1 LLDNLRALVERADA
15 RVVLAS
21 DARRDRESYETVA
34 SQLSARGVRFSS
46 FASKSFP
53 ANDASAEASSRRWR
67 AVQILSWVQDHNDW
81 IANGGF
87 DVTEAVEA
95 FVAIDAD
102 ALVTRDGGAG
112 LVGKFVM
119 THAREGLTVAAM
131 EAALACL
138 NATQVIPRTL
148 VDPSVRAAAEREGGG
163 GVGRGGGWTSDDEEE
178 DDEEEDDGGAAVKD
192 FDGDAGE
199 EVVYG
204 SRLHTPPVV
213 AKWRG
218 KSMTIAIPRSSGL
231 ASGVVSPVT
240 PRGLR
245 AALGLSPSPSPTSP
259 SSPSS
264 SSSPS
269 SQSPSPSPSPSPSR
283 RPGRAS
289 SPPSSSSSASSS
301 SVCAM
306 DEDDAPLSARGS
318 RAAISPRVTGRRSGG
333 VGAPPPP
340 ERRASKGPS
349 RLSHAAAKHP
359 HPHPHPHPASVAAVA
374 VAAASELDF
383 GSLWPIAARG
393 RAAVVDA
400 VVTVRGFG
408 ERGGAARHNMRYGEV
423 LGGCESA
430 RVGGEYYGRP
440 PPTRA
445 GSRYGP
451 L

>member
-1 LLDNLRALVERADA
+1 M
-15 RVVLAS
+15 
-21 DARRDRESYETVA
+21 
-34 SQLSARGVRFSS
+34 RFSS

-178 DDEEEDDGGAAVKD
+178 DDDEEDDGGAAVKD
-192 FDGDAGE
+192 FAGDAGE

-218 KSMTIAIPRSSGL
+218 KAMTIAIPRSSGL
-231 ASGVVSPVT
+231 ASGGESEFGRTGSDDEGWTADSGSDGGPAPPLRDSPGVA
-240 PRGLR
+240 PVPAALR
-245 AALGLSPSPSPTSP
+245 ADGSAGETS
-259 SSPSS
+259 SD
-264 SSSPS
+264 
-269 SQSPSPSPSPSPSR
+269 
-283 RPGRAS
+283 
-289 SPPSSSSSASSS
+289 
-301 SVCAM
+301 
-306 DEDDAPLSARGS
+306 DEDIPEWERRERALHPELEHVAMRPHTLAYKQAKMNDGS
-318 RAAISPRVTGRRSGG
+318 KFCRVSVGAGRLTPAERRQLRGRR
-333 VGAPPPP
+333 
-340 ERRASKGPS
+340 
-349 RLSHAAAKHP
+349 RLLWRGKHP
-359 HPHPHPHPASVAAVA
+359 HYAAF
-374 VAAASELDF
+374 LC
-383 GSLWPIAARG
+383 WR
-393 RAAVVDA
+393 R
-400 VVTVRGFG
+400 R
-408 ERGGAARHNMRYGEV
+408 MV
-423 LGGCESA
+423 L
-430 RVGGEYYGRP
+430 
-440 PPTRA
+440 
-445 GSRYGP
+445 
-451 L
+451 

>member
-1 LLDNLRALVERADA
+1 
-15 RVVLAS
+15 
-21 DARRDRESYETVA
+21 
-34 SQLSARGVRFSS
+34 
-46 FASKSFP
+46 
-53 ANDASAEASSRRWR
+53 
-67 AVQILSWVQDHNDW
+67 
-81 IANGGF
+81 
-87 DVTEAVEA
+87 
-95 FVAIDAD
+95 
-102 ALVTRDGGAG
+102 
-112 LVGKFVM
+112 
-119 THAREGLTVAAM
+119 
-131 EAALACL
+131 
-138 NATQVIPRTL
+138 
-148 VDPSVRAAAEREGGG
+148 
-163 GVGRGGGWTSDDEEE
+163 
-178 DDEEEDDGGAAVKD
+178 
-192 FDGDAGE
+192 
-199 EVVYG
+199 
-204 SRLHTPPVV
+204 
-213 AKWRG
+213 
-218 KSMTIAIPRSSGL
+218 
-231 ASGVVSPVT
+231 
-240 PRGLR
+240 
-245 AALGLSPSPSPTSP
+245 
-259 SSPSS
+259 
-264 SSSPS
+264 
-269 SQSPSPSPSPSPSR
+269 
-283 RPGRAS
+283 
-289 SPPSSSSSASSS
+289 
-301 SVCAM
+301 M

-430 RVGGEYYGRP
+430 RVGGEYHGRP